1 MKVLFSYIESEPHAY
16 KINSK
21 YIKESVEFAFFF
33 CLEETEERVKE
44 R

>member
-33 CLEETEERVKE
+33 VLKKQRKE
-44 R
+44 